1 MAGPVPL
8 VAPPPWFVEA
18 AESWA
23 SRLTGAIGAIRCAQ
37 RRHYDDGTHNA
48 GLVVVELLTER
59 TRLRGLVPQG
69 RTSHGGATRLLP
81 CADGWVALSLARP
94 TDVDLVPAW
103 RGLHGLD
110 TGSDDP
116 WADVTDLVRDLP
128 GADLVHDAELLGLP
142 LGVLGERLPD
152 GTDGVARTTFGPT
165 TRRADPIR
173 VLDLSAL
180 WAGPLCAALLGR
192 AGAEV
197 TKVESVE
204 RPDDARVG
212 DALLYDRLNRD
223 KQHRTLDL
231 GSRRGRVML
240 AALVARADVV
250 VTASRHRAL
259 VQLGLDPTSWLA
271 RSDGPQVW
279 VSITG
284 HGLASDRVAF
294 GDDAA
299 VAGGLVEHTPDGP
312 TFAGD
317 ALADPL
323 SGLAAATHAAEALA
337 RGERVLLDVAM
348 AGVAAAA
355 ATAAGR

>member
-1 MAGPVPL
+1 M
-8 VAPPPWFVEA
+8 
-18 AESWA
+18 
-23 SRLTGAIGAIRCAQ
+23 
-37 RRHYDDGTHNA
+37 
-48 GLVVVELLTER
+48 VELLTER
-59 TRLRGLVPQG
+59 ARLRSLVPQG

-81 CADGWVALSLARP
+81 CADGWAAVSLARAS
-94 TDVDLVPAW
+94 DAELVPAW

-110 TGSDDP
+110 VEMDDP
-116 WADVTDLVRDLP
+116 WDDVTELVARVS
-128 GADLVHDAELLGLP
+128 GADLVRDAELLGLP
-142 LGVLGERLPD
+142 LGVLGERRPD
-152 GTDGVARTTFGPT
+152 GTDGVVTTGFGPSARTDHD
-165 TRRADPIR
+165 AALR

-192 AGAEV
+192 AGAES

-204 RPDDARVG
+204 RPDGARVG

-223 KQHRTLDL
+223 KQHRTVDL

-299 VAGGLVEHTPDGP
+299 VAGGLVEHAPDGP